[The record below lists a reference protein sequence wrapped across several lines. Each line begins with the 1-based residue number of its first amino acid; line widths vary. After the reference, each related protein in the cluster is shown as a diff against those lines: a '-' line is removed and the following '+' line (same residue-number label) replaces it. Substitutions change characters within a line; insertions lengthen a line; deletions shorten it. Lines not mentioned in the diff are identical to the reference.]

1 MKELLSILKE
11 RATGGSASDID
22 ENIYNLAKRIS
33 KTASEHL
40 KRVMSIMPEYDLH
53 DGSHSDKVAENIY
66 RLIGDRTSSMPSLDI
81 FLLHSSA
88 NLHDCGMAP
97 AESDL
102 SKLAFEDVSFV

>member
-11 RATGGSASDID
+11 RATEECVADID

-53 DGSHSDKVAENIY
+53 DGSHSEKVAENI
-66 RLIGDRTSSMPSLDI
+66 SMLTGSPVPFPVSRPWLTPSWIASPRMRFGL
-81 FLLHSSA
+81 
-88 NLHDCGMAP
+88 N
-97 AESDL
+97 
-102 SKLAFEDVSFV
+102 